1 MIKKIWRWVKGS
13 ENVEMAEDDDTVGG
27 NNPEKF
33 SSAVKD
39 ENLEYLFHQ
48 LLEGVANGWGE
59 NRIEQFF
66 QKLEPRITVEVWL
79 GWLQKY
85 RTKLLKSFAPN
96 YHLASRMIILGE
108 LTASLPFVRPIGDL
122 AYKLGE
128 DILKRTDGNLEIESR
143 QDTEIGADNSVESLA
158 DILTLL
164 QKDENFARETA
175 EKLGLDTTDAGIIME
190 KLIEMSQSVSEFEL
204 GDINVPATIAKD
216 DDHVDQ
222 SWLEHW
228 FNLGLEKA
236 QNGDLEGAISSWEH
250 ILKVDETIAQAW
262 HNRGSALGYLERY
275 EEAIDSFDR
284 ALSIDVNDVE
294 SWHDRGNALYNLHR
308 YDEALMSWE
317 RVIGIQP
324 NYTQAWYSKGLV
336 LEHLNRFE
344 EALEMYLQVRALDPN
359 FPDLDDKINRLNLRR

>member
-13 ENVEMAEDDDTVGG
+13 ENFEMTEGDDTVGE
-27 NNPEKF
+27 NHQRKSPI
-33 SSAVKD
+33 AVKD

-66 QKLEPRITVEVWL
+66 QKLEPSITTEVWL
-79 GWLQKY
+79 KWLQKY
-85 RTKLLKSFAPN
+85 RLKLLKSFAPN

-108 LTASLPFVRPIGDL
+108 LTASLPFVRPIGDF
-122 AYKLGE
+122 AYELGE
-128 DILKRTDGNLEIESR
+128 DILKRTDGNLEIESI
-143 QDTEIGADNSVESLA
+143 QDTDADDSLKSLA

-164 QKDENFARETA
+164 QKDESFAQETA

-190 KLIEMSQSVSEFEL
+190 KLIDMSQSVSEFEL
-204 GDINVPATIAKD
+204 GDIHSLATTTPED
-216 DDHVDQ
+216 NEVDQ

-250 ILKVDETIAQAW
+250 ILKVDETIAPAW
-262 HNRGSALGYLERY
+262 HNRGSALGNLERY

-294 SWHDRGNALYNLHR
+294 SWHDRGNALYNLQR

-317 RVIGIQP
+317 RVIGIKP
-324 NYTQAWYSKGLV
+324 NYIQAWYSQGLV
-336 LEHLNRFE
+336 LEHLNRRE
-344 EALEMYLQVRALDPN
+344 EALEMYLRVRALDAN
-359 FPDLDDKINRLNLRR
+359 FPDLDDKINRLTS